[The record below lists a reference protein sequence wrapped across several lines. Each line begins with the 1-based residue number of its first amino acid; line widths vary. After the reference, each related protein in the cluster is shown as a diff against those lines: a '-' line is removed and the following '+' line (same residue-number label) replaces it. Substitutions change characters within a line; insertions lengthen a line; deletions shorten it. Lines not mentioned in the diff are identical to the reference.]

1 VLARTEGLLPQ
12 RNFCAAILSE
22 TRVRIFLC
30 RFDTPGAAGNR
41 ASRLNWQ
48 KWRGGPLVQV
58 TQTGEGS
65 RMIAGCF
72 RRIGL
77 ALLLTGVGAALAG
90 PVVPRAQP
98 AQACSEAARW
108 LAFDGKRLQ
117 GVPAGSVLADAAAS
131 EVVLI
136 GEQHDVED
144 HHRWQL
150 QVLAALHAQRPDLVI
165 GFEMFPR
172 RVQPV
177 LDRWVSGQLSIQDF
191 FAQAEWE
198 KVWNFPPQLYLPLFE
213 FARINRIPMV
223 ALNVDQKLIR
233 AISDKGGQ
241 AVPVAERDGVGRAAS
256 PPAAYREFLRETHLA
271 HLAGRKQAPGT
282 QGSFENF
289 LDAQLT
295 WDRAM
300 AEALARRVASA
311 DSPQRP
317 LVVGIMGSGHIRFGH
332 GVAHQLRDLGVA
344 RVASLLPAS
353 TKEECRSLQ
362 PGLAS
367 AIFLLPEKP
376 QPAPEP
382 PRLGVTLEEG
392 EKGVRIAQ
400 VSAGSLAEKS
410 GLLAGDRI
418 VEMAGRPVTGSA
430 EVIAAVRRQPPG
442 TWLPLK
448 VARKDAPLE
457 ILVRFPARP

>member
-1 VLARTEGLLPQ
+1 MA
-12 RNFCAAILSE
+12 
-22 TRVRIFLC
+22 
-30 RFDTPGAAGNR
+30 
-41 ASRLNWQ
+41 
-48 KWRGGPLVQV
+48 
-58 TQTGEGS
+58 
-65 RMIAGCF
+65 AGCF

-77 ALLLTGVGAALAG
+77 ALFLTGAGVALAG
-90 PVVPRAQP
+90 PAASGAERPQP
-98 AQACSEAARW
+98 AQACSEAGRW
-108 LAFDGKRLQ
+108 LAFDGKRLL
-117 GVPAGSVLADAAAS
+117 GVPAGGVLADAAAN

-136 GEQHDVED
+136 GELHDVED

-177 LDRWVSGQLSIQDF
+177 LDRWVSGQLSLQDF

-233 AISDKGGQ
+233 AISEKGGQ

-256 PPAAYREFLRETHLA
+256 PPAAYREFLREMHLA
-271 HLAGRKQAPGT
+271 HLAGRNQAPGR

-300 AEALARRVASA
+300 AEALARRVAPA
-311 DSPQRP
+311 GSPQRP

-332 GVAHQLRDLGVA
+332 GVAHQLRDLGVT

-367 AIFLLPEKP
+367 AFFLLPEKP

-392 EKGVRIAQ
+392 EKGEMGEMGVRIAQ

-410 GLLAGDRI
+410 GLLAADRI
-418 VEMAGRPVTGSA
+418 VEMAGRPVTGTA
-430 EVIAAVRRQPPG
+430 EVLAAVRRQPPG

-448 VARKDAPLE
+448 VARKDAQLE